1 MIGRA
6 MEIRTDRMSHG
17 GRAVGRIA
25 GQVVFVTGAYPGETV
40 EAEITGEGKR
50 HLEAHAIT
58 VVDPSPARVEP
69 PCPHFGTCGGCQWQT
84 ASYAYQLLWKRE
96 IVADQL
102 AHLGRLPE
110 AHVRPTLAPGPE
122 YGYRN
127 RMDFKVVAGRPAL
140 LRHASH
146 EPVQLD
152 VCLLMAAPLQPLFH
166 ELPSPLRAERVTLR
180 AGVETG
186 ETLVL
191 FDDETGVVH
200 EKVAGVRFRITGNA
214 FFQVNT
220 PGAEALVAL
229 VNEALVPGAD
239 DVLLDGYAGG
249 GLFSATAGKVCSEVV
264 AVESDRVAA
273 EDLNHNTSATVI
285 RGRFE
290 RSRSR
295 LPRRW
300 ALAVVDPPRSG
311 LASEGVDVVTSGR
324 PRAIA
329 YVACDPASFARD
341 AALLTSRG
349 YELDWVQPV
358 DMFPQTFHIEMVGRF
373 FHS

>member
-1 MIGRA
+1 MIGRV

-17 GRAVGRIA
+17 GRAVGRVA
-25 GQVVFVTGAYPGETV
+25 GQVVFVARAYPGETV
-40 EAEITGEGKR
+40 EAEITGGGKR
-50 HLEAHAIT
+50 HLEAQAIT
-58 VVDPSPARVEP
+58 VVAPSPARVEP

-84 ASYAYQLLWKRE
+84 ASYSYQLVWKRE
-96 IVADQL
+96 VVADQL

-110 AHVRPTLAPGPE
+110 ARVRPTLAPGPE
-122 YGYRN
+122 YRYRN
-127 RMDFKVVAGRPAL
+127 RMDFKVVAGRLAL
-140 LRHASH
+140 LRYESH

-152 VCLLMAAPLQPLFH
+152 VCLLMADPLQPLFH
-166 ELPSPLRAERVTLR
+166 ELQSPLGAERVTLR

-200 EKVAGVRFRITGNA
+200 EKVAGVRFRITGHA

-229 VNEALVPGAD
+229 VNEALIPEAD

-249 GLFSATAGKVCSEVV
+249 GLYSATAGRMCREVV
-264 AVESDRVAA
+264 AIESDREAIV
-273 EDLNHNTSATVI
+273 DLKHNTSATVI
-285 RGRFE
+285 TGRFE

-295 LPRRW
+295 LPRHW
-300 ALAVVDPPRSG
+300 DLAVVDPPRSG
-311 LASEGVDVVTSGR
+311 LASEGVGVVTAGR

-341 AALLTSRG
+341 AALLTGHG
-349 YELDWVQPV
+349 YQLDWVQPV

-373 FHS
+373 IQS